1 MGAVLDI
8 LMALG
13 VNKTVFAQ
21 FAIFLIAFIFLKY
34 FIFSPYLAAYEER
47 RRRTMGSAGVAKE
60 LQNEIVKLET
70 DFSTQARALN
80 DQIKV
85 VFDEKRAL
93 AAKETGAVVSAA
105 QKSAQEKLAAGK
117 KEIQEAYS
125 GAKDQLKA
133 FVPELGQ
140 TIKQRLLEP

>member
-8 LMALG
+8 LIALG

-21 FAIFLIAFIFLKY
+21 FVIFIVAFIFLKY

-47 RRRTMGSAGVAKE
+47 RRRTVGVVGAGKE
-60 LQNEIVKLET
+60 LQIEIESLEAQFT
-70 DFSTQARALN
+70 KQARNLN

-85 VFDEKRAL
+85 VFDEKRA
-93 AAKETGAVVSAA
+93 KA
-105 QKSAQEKLAAGK
+105 QKESSVILSEAQKLAQEKLTIGK
-117 KEIQEAYS
+117 KETQDAYL
-125 GAKDQLKA
+125 GAKGQLKTL
-133 FVPELGQ
+133 VPELGQ